1 MQTDTGPEA
10 EAHVVHR
17 KGHFTQRFEGATDML
32 IVGIIIAL
40 GAAMLVGLITAS
52 GAAPWMK

>member
-1 MQTDTGPEA
+1 MQTETGSEA
-10 EAHVVHR
+10 EAPVAHR
-17 KGHFTQRFEGATDML
+17 KAHLAQRFEGATDML

-52 GAAPWMK
+52 GAAPWMN

>member
-1 MQTDTGPEA
+1 MQTETGSEVEA
-10 EAHVVHR
+10 RAAHR

>member
-1 MQTDTGPEA
+1 MQTETGSEA
-10 EAHVVHR
+10 EAHATHR
-17 KGHFTQRFEGATDML
+17 KGHLTQRFEGATDML

-52 GAAPWMK
+52 GSAPWMR